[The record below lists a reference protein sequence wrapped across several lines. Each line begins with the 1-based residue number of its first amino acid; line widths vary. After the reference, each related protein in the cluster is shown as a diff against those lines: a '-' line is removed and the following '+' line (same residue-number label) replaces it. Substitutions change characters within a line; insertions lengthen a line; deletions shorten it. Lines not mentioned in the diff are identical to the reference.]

1 VNFINN
7 NNFAA
12 EFYTQIFLQF
22 LNFKFLLKMALWLD
36 KYRPKKLSK
45 LDFHRR
51 QAEHLEQLVKGGDFP
66 HLLVYGPPGSGKK
79 TRIMA
84 LLRELYGSGV
94 ERLRIEHQN
103 FETPSKK
110 KLEIVTIASNYHIE
124 VSL

>member
-1 VNFINN
+1 
-7 NNFAA
+7 
-12 EFYTQIFLQF
+12 
-22 LNFKFLLKMALWLD
+22 MALWLD

-66 HLLVYGPPGSGKK
+66 HLLVYGPSGSGKK

-110 KLEIVTIASNYHIE
+110 KLEIITIASNYHIE
-124 VSL
+124 VNYFLDFDVLLTLIFLFLYMAIPDLRQIS